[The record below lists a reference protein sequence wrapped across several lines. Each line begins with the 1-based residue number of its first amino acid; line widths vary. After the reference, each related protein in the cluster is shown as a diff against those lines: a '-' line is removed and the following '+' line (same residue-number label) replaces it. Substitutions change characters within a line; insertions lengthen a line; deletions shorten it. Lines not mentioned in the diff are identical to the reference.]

1 MPSYK
6 APVADFE
13 FLMFDVLE
21 IEKHTDLNGY
31 AELDRATVHD
41 VLEGTPEDH
50 ILEVLRVRN
59 QFHSPDSRRGSN
71 RPTCRPAATLIVGG
85 RRP

>member
-31 AELDRATVHD
+31 ADHLAYHWNCGTADR
-41 VLEGTPEDH
+41 
-50 ILEVLRVRN
+50 
-59 QFHSPDSRRGSN
+59 
-71 RPTCRPAATLIVGG
+71 
-85 RRP
+85 